1 MWTKFAGVFFF
12 LGSLSSVSAD
22 EFADDES
29 IHEGYIVSF
38 LLFSFTFK
46 DSKLQDD
53 CQALVQTMVEVMNDP
68 NDPWRG
74 WDEPVKECFDE
85 AQKKIRL
92 AYECGEKLEAVC
104 LESFKGTDKHGEAV
118 KLKGRFDSDFDNEVA
133 SGVVAPTA
141 RANFVFFLPA
151 IVRGVKCS

>member
-1 MWTKFAGVFFF
+1 
-12 LGSLSSVSAD
+12 
-22 EFADDES
+22 
-29 IHEGYIVSF
+29 
-38 LLFSFTFK
+38 
-46 DSKLQDD
+46 
-53 CQALVQTMVEVMNDP
+53 MNDP

-74 WDEPVKECFDE
+74 WDDPVKECFDE

-133 SGVVAPTA
+133 SGVVASTV
-141 RANFVFFLPA
+141 RSKFVFLLA
-151 IVRGVKCS
+151 AVVGSSVRKLLHVV

>member
-1 MWTKFAGVFFF
+1 M
-12 LGSLSSVSAD
+12 
-22 EFADDES
+22 
-29 IHEGYIVSF
+29 
-38 LLFSFTFK
+38 
-46 DSKLQDD
+46 
-53 CQALVQTMVEVMNDP
+53 VQTLVDVMNDP

-74 WDEPVKECFDE
+74 WDDPVKECFDE

-133 SGVVAPTA
+133 SGVVAPTV
-141 RANFVFFLPA
+141 RSNFFFFLPV
-151 IVRGVKCS
+151 IVGSRASKLLHVV

>member
-1 MWTKFAGVFFF
+1 M
-12 LGSLSSVSAD
+12 
-22 EFADDES
+22 
-29 IHEGYIVSF
+29 
-38 LLFSFTFK
+38 
-46 DSKLQDD
+46 
-53 CQALVQTMVEVMNDP
+53 VQTLVDVMNDP

-74 WDEPVKECFDE
+74 WDDPVKECFDE

-104 LESFKGTDKHGEAV
+104 LESFKGTDKYGEAV

-141 RANFVFFLPA
+141 RFDFVLLLAP
-151 IVRGVKCS
+151 IVGSTLIQIYM

>member
-1 MWTKFAGVFFF
+1 M
-12 LGSLSSVSAD
+12 
-22 EFADDES
+22 
-29 IHEGYIVSF
+29 
-38 LLFSFTFK
+38 
-46 DSKLQDD
+46 
-53 CQALVQTMVEVMNDP
+53 VQTLVDVMNDP

-74 WDEPVKECFDE
+74 WDDPVKECFDE

-133 SGVVAPTA
+133 SGVVPPTA
-141 RANFVFFLPA
+141 RSNFVFFLPA
-151 IVRGVKCS
+151 IVGSRASKLLHVV

>member
-1 MWTKFAGVFFF
+1 M
-12 LGSLSSVSAD
+12 
-22 EFADDES
+22 
-29 IHEGYIVSF
+29 
-38 LLFSFTFK
+38 
-46 DSKLQDD
+46 
-53 CQALVQTMVEVMNDP
+53 VQTLVEVMNDP
-68 NDPWRG
+68 NDPWTR

-133 SGVVAPTA
+133 SGVAAPTA
-141 RANFVFFLPA
+141 RSNFVFLLLA
-151 IVRGVKCS
+151 IVGSSTSKLLHAV